1 MKKLYFKRAK
11 VKKVKKKR
19 NHKKYTKL
27 KYLILFIFI
36 ILIIIKN
43 IFSKQST
50 TEKLNLI
57 VEKYNPELITY
68 NGEKVQKKKLIE
80 DYLSRVSEN
89 DKAKTE
95 EIELINKYFYLDEYV
110 NDPKIKLNIKNKLME
125 MFSKMKGKQT
135 DKIDTIFIRQNNR
148 FGNSVITVN
157 NAIFYCE
164 AIGCNKVILNEHNL
178 NRQWLF
184 KDPVYIKEIN
194 ITVMLGENLNC
205 DDNNIICL
213 QGGKWDPFY
222 VEIAKPEIRMQYLR
236 DELLRNLPNVN
247 TEPDDLYIHLRGED
261 AFRQNPLNMY
271 AQPPLCFYE
280 KIINNNKFKKI
291 YIVAMDRKNII
302 FDALIKKYK
311 DIIYNEHSYE
321 YDLSLL
327 IHAYNFAI
335 SVSTFSISAV
345 KFNNN
350 LRNLWEYDIFRFSGK
365 FLSLH
370 HQFFK
375 FDIKFKIHTMKP
387 SDIYADKMFNWKY
400 SESQLKLMLEDNCPN
415 DFVTKG
421 PNK

>member
-1 MKKLYFKRAK
+1 
-11 VKKVKKKR
+11 
-19 NHKKYTKL
+19 
-27 KYLILFIFI
+27 
-36 ILIIIKN
+36 
-43 IFSKQST
+43 
-50 TEKLNLI
+50 
-57 VEKYNPELITY
+57 
-68 NGEKVQKKKLIE
+68 
-80 DYLSRVSEN
+80 
-89 DKAKTE
+89 
-95 EIELINKYFYLDEYV
+95 
-110 NDPKIKLNIKNKLME
+110 ME

-135 DKIDTIFIRQNNR
+135 DKIDTIFIKQNNR

-164 AIGCNKVILNEHNL
+164 AIECNKVILNEHNL

-194 ITVMLGENLNC
+194 ITVMLGSNANC

-213 QGGKWDPFY
+213 QGGNWDPFY
-222 VEIAKPEIRMQYLR
+222 VEIAKPEVRMKYLR
-236 DELLRNLPNVN
+236 DEIVKNLPNVN

-261 AFRQNPLNMY
+261 AFRTNPLNMY

-291 YIVAMDRKNII
+291 YIVAMDRKNIV
-302 FDALIKKYK
+302 FDSLFKKYK

-327 IHAYNFAI
+327 IYAYNFVI

-350 LRNLWEYDIFRFSGK
+350 LRNLWEYDIFRFFRFSGK

-387 SDIYADKMFNWKY
+387 SDIYADKMFNWKNF
-400 SESQLKLMLEDNCPN
+400 ESQLKLILEDNCPN
-415 DFVTKG
+415 DFVTRE